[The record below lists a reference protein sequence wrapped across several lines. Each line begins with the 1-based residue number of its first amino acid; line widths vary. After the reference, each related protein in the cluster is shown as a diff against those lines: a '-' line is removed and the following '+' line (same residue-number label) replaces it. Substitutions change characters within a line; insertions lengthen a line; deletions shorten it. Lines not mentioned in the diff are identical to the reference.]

1 MIDYSQNSIFLHLVF
16 QSILVLKRT
25 LFFSRAY
32 SLNSRASSLSFH
44 VVYTSVFSHRNQLT
58 APDLVSA
65 TTPNVPRG
73 LGGRGGGNEIVA
85 SGGLPYRPPSVD
97 PFSEPMMPERYM
109 TANRQH
115 LPNQQIPPSQ
125 QQQQQPRPQQGSL
138 STLLSLN
145 QHHRTS
151 SPLGT
156 VIVAL
161 FVF

>member
-1 MIDYSQNSIFLHLVF
+1 MSYLSSFISW
-16 QSILVLKRT
+16 
-25 LFFSRAY
+25 FF
-32 SLNSRASSLSFH
+32 
-44 VVYTSVFSHRNQLT
+44 FSHRNQLT

-97 PFSEPMMPERYM
+97 PYSEPMMPERYM

-151 SPLGT
+151 SPLGKLYRCA
-156 VIVAL
+156 VRVL
-161 FVF
+161 VFSRCFATL